1 MNEQQHL
8 KELIEMANANQEHI
22 FRSENHTD
30 AVREIIAG
38 SDIVWGVWQDET
50 CPNGVDSMIIKGR
63 GRLMLIQQAPRAV
76 TVKMTAVPCR
86 EPAEAE
92 AMRQILGDGRVA
104 RG

>member
-63 GRLMLIQQAPRAV
+63 GRLMLIRQSARAV
-76 TVKMTAVPCR
+76 VVKMTAVPCR

-92 AMRQILGDGRVA
+92 AMRQIFGDGRAA